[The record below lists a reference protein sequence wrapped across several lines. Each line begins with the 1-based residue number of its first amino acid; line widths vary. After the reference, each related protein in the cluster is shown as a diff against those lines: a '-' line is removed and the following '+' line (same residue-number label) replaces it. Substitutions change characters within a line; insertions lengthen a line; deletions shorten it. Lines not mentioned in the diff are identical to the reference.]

1 MGKFGGISNR
11 GSNIVGSYGRAGSQV
26 ISQLRW
32 QLRVAFAGKPRLSL
46 LQHIAA
52 ALFESFHSALLN
64 LRPRRQTTPTR
75 YTRIAWQQPL
85 HAPLEAIFLVQPVE
99 TEWRRP
105 LRHSRW

>member
-11 GSNIVGSYGRAGSQV
+11 GSNIVGSYGRPGSQV
-26 ISQLRW
+26 IS
-32 QLRVAFAGKPRLSL
+32 QLRVAFAGKPRPSL

-52 ALFESFHSALLN
+52 ALFESFHRALLN
-64 LRPRRQTTPTR
+64 LRPCRQTASSR

-99 TEWRRP
+99 TKWRRP
-105 LRHSRW
+105 LRYSRS